1 MTRTAIS
8 PRLATRTL
16 LNMRRGMLSRC
27 DARTPADRP
36 PRRIHMERRGAP
48 AGAAGP
54 ALVTPGPRAGR
65 RARASGRPLGL
76 PVRADPLLGSRARPR
91 DRGAARRASRPLR
104 AAL

>member
-36 PRRIHMERRGAP
+36 PRRIDLERGGAP
-48 AGAAGP
+48 AGP
-54 ALVTPGPRAGR
+54 ARPPAVGLGPRAVR
-65 RARASGRPLGL
+65 RARACASPLGL
-76 PVRADPLLGSRARPR
+76 PVGADPLLRSHARPR
-91 DRGAARRASRPLR
+91 DRRAARRATRPLR
-104 AAL
+104 P